1 MSKKRSKQ
9 KKKKQKRAKIKY
21 QTRRELLLSEIPD
34 PVLDLWFSDDG
45 DKRKDFGNFLMMQD
59 ELDCDDSIN
68 TILDGKNIYDQ
79 KIEDIKSK
87 RHKNYFDL
95 ISHMDDVI
103 DLSKKSRKNKK
114 YSELRKKKDLSL
126 ATYLDSSR
134 YGKKYMDTNKYR
146 KELKKIAKN
155 EKQELK
161 EMRRLGY
168 IRSDSVDD
176 ELKRLKKASSMMSDA
191 LSDAYTQKHFLD

>member
-1 MSKKRSKQ
+1 MSKKSKQ
-9 KKKKQKRAKIKY
+9 KKKKQKRAKVKY
-21 QTRRELLLSEIPD
+21 CTRRELLLSEFPD
-34 PVLDLWFSDDG
+34 PILQLWFGDDN
-45 DKRKDFGNFLMMQD
+45 DKRNDFGNFLMMQD

-79 KIEDIKSK
+79 KIEDIKSRK
-87 RHKNYFDL
+87 HKDFFDL
-95 ISHMDDVI
+95 LSSMDEVI

-114 YSELRKKKDLSL
+114 YSEMRKRKDLSL

-134 YGKKYMDTNKYR
+134 YGKKYMNTNKYR

>member
-1 MSKKRSKQ
+1 MSKKKSKQ
-9 KKKKQKRAKIKY
+9 KKKKRAKVKY
-21 QTRRELLLSEIPD
+21 CTRRELLLSEFPD
-34 PVLDLWFSDDG
+34 PVLQLWFGDDN
-45 DKRKDFGNFLMMQD
+45 DKRNDFGNFLMMQD

-79 KIEDIKSK
+79 KIEDIKSRK
-87 RHKNYFDL
+87 HKDFFDL
-95 ISHMDDVI
+95 ISSMDEVI

-114 YSELRKKKDLSL
+114 YSEMRKRKDLSL

-134 YGKKYMDTNKYR
+134 YGKKYMNTNKYR

-155 EKQELK
+155 EKDELK

-176 ELKRLKKASSMMSDA
+176 ELKRLKKASNMMSNA

>member
-1 MSKKRSKQ
+1 MSKKSKQ
-9 KKKKQKRAKIKY
+9 KKKKQKRAKVKY
-21 QTRRELLLSEIPD
+21 CTRRELLLSEFPD
-34 PVLDLWFSDDG
+34 PVLQLWFGDDN
-45 DKRKDFGNFLMMQD
+45 DKRNDFGNFLMMQD

-79 KIEDIKSK
+79 KIEDIKSRK
-87 RHKNYFDL
+87 HKDFFDL
-95 ISHMDDVI
+95 LSSMDEVI

-114 YSELRKKKDLSL
+114 YSEMRKRKDLSL

-134 YGKKYMDTNKYR
+134 YGKKYMNTNKYR

>member
-1 MSKKRSKQ
+1 MR
-9 KKKKQKRAKIKY
+9 KKKKRAKVKY
-21 QTRRELLLSEIPD
+21 CTRRELLLSEFPD
-34 PVLDLWFSDDG
+34 PVLQLWFGDDN
-45 DKRKDFGNFLMMQD
+45 DKRNNFGNFLMMQD

-79 KIEDIKSK
+79 KIEDIKSRK
-87 RHKNYFDL
+87 HKDFFDL
-95 ISHMDDVI
+95 ISSMDEVI

-114 YSELRKKKDLSL
+114 YSEMRKRKDLSL

-134 YGKKYMDTNKYR
+134 YGKKYMNTNKYR

-155 EKQELK
+155 EKDELK

-176 ELKRLKKASSMMSDA
+176 ELKRLKKASNMMSNA